1 MRRDIILVG
10 FLIYVAQIFGIVFH
24 LEIISLLVVLLLSA
38 VMCLICRE
46 KKEKSLV
53 IFLIFQ
59 IAFQNLFIGL
69 VAHTCGNTSSN
80 LSFLTQAPTVLCYVL
95 TMYVLL
101 KKKIDIIDKLGIT
114 IIVLMLLSIIMNIS
128 NGTLIGKLNYFRNY
142 SIFYCFF
149 TIGRYYCTNNS
160 SIKEILNF
168 TEKYAVILSL
178 IGIIFLFLPF
188 EFFEMLGIKEVY
200 IAKGS
205 PLQGSFTGRFTT
217 TLYKGEVNRI
227 GSIMFEP
234 INFGYF
240 LILPFLSLYYKL
252 KNKSVSNFMKF
263 IIVTIGLVTTFA
275 KGAYMICIFSIMIDF
290 VKKLLVKF
298 KLNSRKSK
306 KEKNIQTKYIF
317 LLTLLIGMITV
328 FSLWYYKNV
337 GAAANNH
344 FYAIEQTFI
353 NTLRKPI
360 LGYGLGMGGNYGAQE
375 DGWLST
381 GAESGMMGLI
391 YQLGYSFFIIF
402 ASIFLIIGFRNI
414 KNNKNFLIA
423 FLPIIFLIVSIFQEN
438 TFTPQC
444 LGITFIV
451 AGSIY
456 GINPINNNEE
466 SISMEKINF

>member
-1 MRRDIILVG
+1 
-10 FLIYVAQIFGIVFH
+10 
-24 LEIISLLVVLLLSA
+24 
-38 VMCLICRE
+38 
-46 KKEKSLV
+46 
-53 IFLIFQ
+53 
-59 IAFQNLFIGL
+59 
-69 VAHTCGNTSSN
+69 
-80 LSFLTQAPTVLCYVL
+80 
-95 TMYVLL
+95 
-101 KKKIDIIDKLGIT
+101 
-114 IIVLMLLSIIMNIS
+114 MN

-149 TIGRYYCTNNS
+149 TIGRYYCSNKTLRE
-160 SIKEILNF
+160 EILDF

-178 IGIIFLFLPF
+178 IGIIFMFFPF
-188 EFFEMLGIKEVY
+188 DFFEMLGIKEIY

-205 PLQGSFTGRFTT
+205 PIQGSFTGRFTT
-217 TLYKGEVNRI
+217 TLYKSEINRI

-252 KNKSVSNFMKF
+252 KSKSMSSSMKF
-263 IIVTIGLVTTFA
+263 IIVTIGLVTSFA
-275 KGAYMICIFSIMIDF
+275 KGAYMICIFSIIIDVMRKLF
-290 VKKLLVKF
+290 MKFRINDTKLKKKKM
-298 KLNSRKSK
+298 KLPR
-306 KEKNIQTKYIF
+306 YIF
-317 LLTLLIGMITV
+317 LLAILIVLVTV

-344 FYAIEQTFI
+344 FYAIEQTFK

-391 YQLGYSFFIIF
+391 YQLGYPFFIIF
-402 ASIFLIIGFRNI
+402 ASMFLMIGLKNI
-414 KNNKNFLIA
+414 KRHENFLIA
-423 FLPIIFLIVSIFQEN
+423 FLPIIFLVVSIFQEN

-444 LGITFIV
+444 LGITFII

-456 GINPINNNEE
+456 GISALKKENN
-466 SISMEKINF
+466 SIMHRR

>member
-1 MRRDIILVG
+1 MRKDIVLIG
-10 FLIYVAQIFGIVFH
+10 FLIYVAQLLGIVFH
-24 LEIISLLVVLLLSA
+24 LEIPSLLIVLLLA
-38 VMCLICRE
+38 VTMCFICRKNNE
-46 KKEKSLV
+46 TSLV
-53 IFLIFQ
+53 KFLIFQ
-59 IAFQNLFIGL
+59 IAFQNFFIGL
-69 VAHTCGNTSSN
+69 VAHASGNTSSN
-80 LSFLTQAPTVLCYVL
+80 LSFLTQSPTVSCYIL
-95 TMYVLL
+95 TIYVFL
-101 KKKIDIIDKLGIT
+101 KKKVDIIDKLGIMV
-114 IIVLMLLSIIMNIS
+114 IILMLFSIIMNMN

-149 TIGRYYCTNNS
+149 TIGRYYCSNKTLRE
-160 SIKEILNF
+160 EILDF

-178 IGIIFLFLPF
+178 IGIIFMFFPF
-188 EFFEMLGIKEVY
+188 DFFEMLGIKEIY

-205 PLQGSFTGRFTT
+205 PIQGSFTGRFTT
-217 TLYKGEVNRI
+217 TLYKSEINRI

-252 KNKSVSNFMKF
+252 KSKSMSSSMKF
-263 IIVTIGLVTTFA
+263 IIVTIGLVTSFA
-275 KGAYMICIFSIMIDF
+275 KGAYMICIFSIIIDVMRKLF
-290 VKKLLVKF
+290 MKFRINDTKLKKKKM
-298 KLNSRKSK
+298 KLPR
-306 KEKNIQTKYIF
+306 YIF
-317 LLTLLIGMITV
+317 LLAILIVLVTV

-344 FYAIEQTFI
+344 FYAIEQTFK

-391 YQLGYSFFIIF
+391 YQLGYPFFIIF
-402 ASIFLIIGFRNI
+402 ASMFLMIGLKNI
-414 KNNKNFLIA
+414 KRHENFLIA
-423 FLPIIFLIVSIFQEN
+423 FLPIIFLVVSIFQEN

-444 LGITFIV
+444 LGITFII

-456 GINPINNNEE
+456 GISALKKENN
-466 SISMEKINF
+466 SIMHRR

>member
-344 FYAIEQTFI
+344 FYAIEQH
-353 NTLRKPI
+353 
-360 LGYGLGMGGNYGAQE
+360 
-375 DGWLST
+375 S
-381 GAESGMMGLI
+381 
-391 YQLGYSFFIIF
+391 
-402 ASIFLIIGFRNI
+402 
-414 KNNKNFLIA
+414 
-423 FLPIIFLIVSIFQEN
+423 
-438 TFTPQC
+438 
-444 LGITFIV
+444 
-451 AGSIY
+451 
-456 GINPINNNEE
+456 
-466 SISMEKINF
+466 